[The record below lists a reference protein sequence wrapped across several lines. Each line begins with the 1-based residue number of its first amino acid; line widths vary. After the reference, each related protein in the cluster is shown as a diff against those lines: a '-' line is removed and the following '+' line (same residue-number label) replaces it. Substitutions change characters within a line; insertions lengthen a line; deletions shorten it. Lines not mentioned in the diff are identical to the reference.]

1 MWIRQFLTHFRD
13 ADGHWKHPR
22 ELRGNEVGQFLTY
35 LAQQRR
41 LSASSQ
47 NQAMNALV
55 FLYQQGSGE

>member
-47 NQAMNALV
+47 N
-55 FLYQQGSGE
+55 